1 MEVLLKVAA
10 LGILAALLVTVL
22 KKQSPETALLLSLA
36 ACVLIALLLADT
48 LKPLLH
54 FFEKLHKQ
62 TGLSGDLLAPMAKS
76 VGIGLLTQIGSAVC
90 ADAGQGAIARLI
102 ELCGGVLA
110 VSVALPLF
118 EAVLELIGNIG
129 GGG

>member
-10 LGILAALLVTVL
+10 LGIVAALLVTVL
-22 KKQSPETALLLSLA
+22 KKQSPETALLLSVA
-36 ACVLIALLLADT
+36 ACVLIALLLVDT
-48 LKPLLH
+48 LKPLLR

-62 TGLSGDLLAPMAKS
+62 TGLSEGLLAPMAKS
-76 VGIGLLTQIGSAVC
+76 VGIGLLTQISSSVC

-102 ELCGGVLA
+102 ELCGGILA
-110 VSVALPLF
+110 LSVSLPLF
-118 EAVLELIGNIG
+118 ENVLDLIGSIG

>member
-10 LGILAALLVTVL
+10 LGIMAALLVTVL

-36 ACVLIALLLADT
+36 VCALIALLLVDA
-48 LKPLLH
+48 LRPLLR

-62 TGLSGDLLAPMAKS
+62 TGLQEGLLTPMAKS
-76 VGIGLLTQIGSAVC
+76 VGIGLLTQISSTVC

-102 ELCGGVLA
+102 ELCGGILA
-110 VSVALPLF
+110 LSVALPLF
-118 EAVLELIGNIG
+118 EAVLDLVGSIG
-129 GGG
+129 GGA

>member
-1 MEVLLKVAA
+1 MEVLLRVAA

-22 KKQSPETALLLSLA
+22 KKQSPETALLLSVA
-36 ACVLIALLLADT
+36 ACVLIALLLVDT
-48 LKPLLH
+48 LKPLLR

-62 TGLSGDLLAPMAKS
+62 TGLSEGLLAPMAKS
-76 VGIGLLTQIGSAVC
+76 VGIGLLTQISSSVC

-102 ELCGGVLA
+102 ELCGGILA
-110 VSVALPLF
+110 LSVSLPLF
-118 EAVLELIGNIG
+118 ENVLDLIGSIG

>member
-1 MEVLLKVAA
+1 METLLKIAA

-36 ACVLIALLLADT
+36 ACVLIALLLLDT
-48 LKPLLH
+48 LKPLLR
-54 FFEKLHKQ
+54 FFEKLHQ
-62 TGLSGDLLAPMAKS
+62 LTRINNGLLAPMAKA
-76 VGIGLLTQIGSAVC
+76 VGIGLLTQISSTVC
-90 ADAGQGAIARLI
+90 SDAGQSAIARLI

-110 VSVALPLF
+110 LYVALPLF
-118 EAVLELIGNIG
+118 EAVLELIGSIG

>member
-22 KKQSPETALLLSLA
+22 KKQSPETALLLSVA

-48 LKPLLH
+48 LKPLLG
-54 FFEKLHKQ
+54 FFEKIHKQ
-62 TGLSGDLLAPMAKS
+62 TGLGEGLLAPMAKS
-76 VGIGLLTQIGSAVC
+76 VGIGLLTQISSSVC

-102 ELCGGVLA
+102 ELCGGILA
-110 VSVALPLF
+110 LSVSLPLF
-118 EAVLELIGNIG
+118 ENVLDLIGSIG

>member
-1 MEVLLKVAA
+1 MEVVLKVAA
-10 LGILAALLVTVL
+10 LGILAALLTTVL

-36 ACVLIALLLADT
+36 ACVLIALLLMDT
-48 LKPLLH
+48 LEPLLR
-54 FFEKLHKQ
+54 FFEKLRKQ
-62 TGLSGDLLAPMAKS
+62 TGISGDLLAPMAKS
-76 VGIGLLTQIGSAVC
+76 VGIGLLTQIGSTVC

-110 VSVALPLF
+110 ISVALPLF

>member
-1 MEVLLKVAA
+1 MEVLLRVAA

-36 ACVLIALLLADT
+36 ACVLIALLLVDT
-48 LKPLLH
+48 LKPLLR

-62 TGLSGDLLAPMAKS
+62 TGLSEGLLAPMAKS
-76 VGIGLLTQIGSAVC
+76 VGIGLLTQISSSVC

-102 ELCGGVLA
+102 ELCGGILA
-110 VSVALPLF
+110 LSVSLPLF
-118 EAVLELIGNIG
+118 ENVLDLIGSIG

>member
-10 LGILAALLVTVL
+10 LGILAALLITVL
-22 KKQSPETALLLSLA
+22 KKQSPDTALLLSLTV
-36 ACVLIALLLADT
+36 CVLIALLLLDT
-48 LKPLLH
+48 LKPLLR

-62 TGLSGDLLAPMAKS
+62 TGLQTGLLAPMAKS
-76 VGIGLLTQIGSAVC
+76 VGIGLLTQISSAVC

-110 VSVALPLF
+110 LSVALPLF
-118 EAVLELIGNIG
+118 EAVLELIGSIG